1 MPNKFVFEDFPVY
14 KITLQFNSEI
24 STFLDEIPDKNNY
37 SVKDQLC
44 RASMSILL
52 NIAEG
57 SGRYTKADKRSFY
70 VNARGSCYEC
80 VACLQIIKS
89 KCLIT
94 ETRHDQLYE
103 ILNDIARQLSALIK
117 M

>member
-14 KITLQFNSEI
+14 KIVLQFNSEI
-24 STFLDEIPDKNNY
+24 SSFLDEIPDKNNY
-37 SVKDQLC
+37 SIKDQLS

-57 SGRYTKADKRSFY
+57 SGRFTKPDKRSFY

-80 VACLQIIKS
+80 AACLQILKS
-89 KCLIT
+89 RGQIIGSKYNLF
-94 ETRHDQLYE
+94 YE
-103 ILNDIARQLSALIK
+103 MLNNIARQLSALIK
-117 M
+117 S